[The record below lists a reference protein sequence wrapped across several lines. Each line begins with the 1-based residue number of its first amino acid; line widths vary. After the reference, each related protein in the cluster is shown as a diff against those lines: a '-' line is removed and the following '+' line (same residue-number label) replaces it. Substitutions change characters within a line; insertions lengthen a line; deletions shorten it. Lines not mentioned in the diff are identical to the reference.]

1 MRATDMKT
9 EWKAYYRDLAWR
21 LECPRAKRRELIEET
36 RRAVTNFMEEA
47 PHVEFAD
54 AVRFIGTPAE
64 LARSYNELLGPEA
77 TEKFRR
83 GRRIRRRIVLGFAI
97 VALAAAVIYG
107 AYLRERQHD
116 VNITEEKTIVIYK
129 TEE

>member
-1 MRATDMKT
+1 MSEGEAQGIDR
-9 EWKAYYRDLAWR
+9 RDTTGR
-21 LECPRAKRRELIEET
+21 HE
-36 RRAVTNFMEEA
+36 FHGGG
-47 PHVEFAD
+47 PHAEFAD

-83 GRRIRRRIVLGFAI
+83 GRRIRRRIVLGLAI
-97 VALAAAVIYG
+97 VALAAAVIYC

-129 TEE
+129 TEEGENP

>member
-1 MRATDMKT
+1 M
-9 EWKAYYRDLAWR
+9 AWR
-21 LECPRAKRRELIEET
+21 LECPRAKRRGLIEET

-47 PHVEFAD
+47 PHAEFAD

-97 VALAAAVIYG
+97 VALAAAVIYC

-129 TEE
+129 TEEGENP